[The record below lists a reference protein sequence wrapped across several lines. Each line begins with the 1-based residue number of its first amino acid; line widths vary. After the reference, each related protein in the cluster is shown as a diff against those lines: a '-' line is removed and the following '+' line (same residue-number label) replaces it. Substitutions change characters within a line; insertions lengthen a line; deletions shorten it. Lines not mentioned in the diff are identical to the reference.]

1 MAKISDAVINEILS
15 KTDIVDLIS
24 EKVSLSKK
32 GKSYFG
38 LCPFHSEKTP
48 SFSVEPERK
57 IFNCFSCGEKGNA
70 IGFLQKTENLSF
82 VEAIENL
89 AERVNVEID
98 FSKYK
103 KENPN
108 KKYLDIN
115 KDASNFY
122 KLYLSSTKQGA
133 IAKEYLLNR
142 GISDEIIEKFNIGL
156 SPSDYDLLYRTLTEK
171 DILVSD
177 LHDLGLVKQGK
188 KENFYDLFRERIIF
202 PILNEQGNVVGFSGR
217 TYLDKDDGAKYINSP
232 QTKVFTKSN
241 VLYNMNN
248 AINEIKKS
256 NRIVLFEGYMD
267 VIAAYRAGIKESVA
281 SMGTSLTTDQVRLM
295 KKYTNN
301 ITICYD
307 GDPAGVEATERAIK
321 LFEQARMEV
330 KIVLLPDNLDP
341 DDYLKKH
348 SPKELNNFINTKWI
362 DKIEFAYMKSNM
374 NVDFTKML
382 DVEHYKKIIFDL
394 IKNSSNTIIESYI
407 NKLSKDIDI
416 SSESVRQDFNQYT
429 KRNIRS
435 LRNKNVP
442 KTRNAFTLTKYTV
455 AERFLVNYYI
465 KDYKYVRTFNNEF
478 GEVFYIEPIVRDIK
492 MIIEDLHYKNLEISK
507 ESVII
512 EEELLLLF
520 NPDQLLFYNNKIK
533 YKMAEMD
540 DKEFRDLMSVIQKYM
555 EHLVIQELEENIRN
569 APTMLEKIK
578 LAGYRDVKI
587 KEAKYGQR

>member
-1 MAKISDAVINEILS
+1 MAKISEAVISEILS

-38 LCPFHSEKTP
+38 LCPFHNEKTP

-89 AERVNVEID
+89 ADRANISID

-108 KKYLDIN
+108 KKFLDIN

-133 IAKEYLLNR
+133 IAKEYLKNR
-142 GISDEIIEKFNIGL
+142 GISDEVIDKFDIGL
-156 SPSDYDLLYRTLTEK
+156 SPAEFDLLYKTLTK
-171 DILVSD
+171 KGTLVSD
-177 LHDLGLVKQGK
+177 LYDLGLVKQSK

-202 PILNEQGNVVGFSGR
+202 PIVNEHGNVVGFSGR
-217 TYLDKDDGAKYINSP
+217 TYIDKEDDDGPKYINSP
-232 QTKVFTKSN
+232 QTIVFTKSN

-248 AINEIKKS
+248 AINEIKKN
-256 NRIVLFEGYMD
+256 NRVVLFEGYMD

-281 SMGTSLTTDQVRLM
+281 SMGTSLTVDQVRLI

-321 LFEQARMEV
+321 LFEQAHMEI
-330 KIVLLPDNLDP
+330 KIVLLPDKLDP
-341 DDYLKKH
+341 DDYLKKY
-348 SPKELNNFINTKWI
+348 SAKDLNKFINDSWI
-362 DKIEFAYMKSNM
+362 DKIEFAYLKSNM
-374 NVDFTKML
+374 NIDFTKML
-382 DVEHYKKIIFDL
+382 DIEHFKKIIFDL

-407 NKLSKDIDI
+407 NRLSQDTKV
-416 SSESVRQDFNQYT
+416 STESIRQDFNQYT
-429 KRNIRS
+429 KRNIRN
-435 LRNKNVP
+435 LRS
-442 KTRNAFTLTKYTV
+442 RNLQKVEIDQKYSV
-455 AERFLVNYYI
+455 AERNLVNYYI
-465 KDYKYVRTFNNEF
+465 KDYKYVKTFNNEF
-478 GEVFYIEPIVRDIK
+478 GEVFFINPIVRDIK
-492 MIIEDLHYKNLEISK
+492 MIVEDMHYRNLETSK
-507 ESVII
+507 ESII
-512 EEELLLLF
+512 LEDDLLNLL
-520 NPDQLLFYNNKIK
+520 NPNQLLFYDNRVK
-533 YKMAEMD
+533 YKMAKLD
-540 DKEFRDLMSVIQKYM
+540 DKEYRDLMGVIQKYL
-555 EHLVIQELEENIRN
+555 EYLVIQELEEKIRN

-578 LAGYRDVKI
+578 LAEYRDVKI